1 MTFAISHL
9 KFHGNNG
16 CVDKSH
22 RINLTY
28 SEIFANFE
36 NFEFLE
42 FFDRVQKKNV
52 WDLYGEIFTII
63 RNN

>member
-1 MTFAISHL
+1 M
-9 KFHGNNG
+9 G

-28 SEIFANFE
+28 SEIFANCE

-42 FFDRVQKKNV
+42 IFDWGDIFANFYQKN
-52 WDLYGEIFTII
+52 G
-63 RNN
+63 